1 MKNIKIKIKN
11 KKLFIGIGIAAVLLI
26 FIIAAAVN
34 ANSSSAASSM
44 SVFVEEARKDTII
57 SKVNVSGLVE
67 AKDSEIVYVNTSLK
81 IDDILVELGDK
92 VKKGQK
98 IIEYDSNS
106 MAELEIQLKEAEIA
120 LQNAELTF
128 KSLSGAD
135 RGEILNA
142 ESSYSMAK
150 KTLNDAETSLRQ
162 TESNIEQ
169 LKQKVKDAEKT
180 VSNNKILFTQGAI
193 SKLELDQSINNL
205 NEVKN
210 QLKTEEM
217 RVASEYLNIENAK
230 KQKALAEYNLSTT
243 YNKYSD
249 SKKETEIRIQQN
261 QVETAKMR
269 VEALR
274 LQRDELLSSAVSP
287 MDGTVVEIFA
297 ESGSWIS
304 QNSPIL
310 KISNLD
316 NLIVFVH
323 VSEYDAPTIKPG
335 QKVIFSGDSIRDGN
349 VEGKVIRVAP
359 IATNL
364 SMGEYQEAM
373 VEVEIE
379 VGKNISDLKPG
390 FTVDA
395 EIITAERKDTVV
407 IPLLALAEDDDGSNI
422 VYIVKED
429 NTVEKRKVELGI
441 YSDLYVEV
449 KGVEEGEKVITNVT
463 VQIEDG
469 MKVKP
474 IENMVELGE

>member
-1 MKNIKIKIKN
+1 M
-11 KKLFIGIGIAAVLLI
+11 FI
-26 FIIAAAVN
+26 
-34 ANSSSAASSM
+34 
-44 SVFVEEARKDTII
+44 
-57 SKVNVSGLVE
+57 
-67 AKDSEIVYVNTSLK
+67 NTSLK

-169 LKQKVKDAEKT
+169 LKQKVKDAEQT

-335 QKVIFSGDSIRDGN
+335 QKVIFSVILLNGN
-349 VEGKVIRVAP
+349 MKEGNQVFP
-359 IATNL
+359 
-364 SMGEYQEAM
+364 
-373 VEVEIE
+373 
-379 VGKNISDLKPG
+379 
-390 FTVDA
+390 
-395 EIITAERKDTVV
+395 
-407 IPLLALAEDDDGSNI
+407 
-422 VYIVKED
+422 
-429 NTVEKRKVELGI
+429 
-441 YSDLYVEV
+441 
-449 KGVEEGEKVITNVT
+449 
-463 VQIEDG
+463 
-469 MKVKP
+469 
-474 IENMVELGE
+474 